1 MSRVTHLEFY
11 SYPRSTATQKVR
23 LCQHHKEI
31 TFAEERWIDLTRFEQ
46 LDPAYLALNPKGMVP
61 TLVADGRPLTES
73 SIINEFL
80 DERVPERPLM
90 PRDPLARAEIRVWTK
105 YIDAGPTV
113 TIASPTYRAWVAPG
127 LAGHPDRQA
136 LLDLVGRAPDPVT
149 RARWERTVRG
159 EITDAEVDAAWRSIA
174 DMLARMES
182 RLSSRT
188 WLFGD
193 AYTLADV
200 ETTPIVVRIGHLGRA
215 ELLADFPH
223 VRRWFERVQALPN
236 FAPTYAFLRAPAA

>member
-1 MSRVTHLEFY
+1 MHLEFHAF
-11 SYPRSTATQKVR
+11 PRSTATQKVR
-23 LCQHHKEI
+23 LCQHHKGLA
-31 TFAEERWIDLTRFEQ
+31 FDERLVDLTRFDQ
-46 LDPAYLALNPKGMVP
+46 LAPAYLALNPKGLVP

-80 DERVPERPLM
+80 DEQFPTRPLM
-90 PRDPLARAEIRVWTK
+90 PRDPLRRAEIRAWTK

-127 LAGHPDRQA
+127 LAGHPDREA
-136 LLDLVGRAPDPVT
+136 LLGVVARAPDPVT
-149 RARWERTVRG
+149 RGRWERTVRG

-174 DMLARMES
+174 EMLARMEA
-182 RLSSRT
+182 RLSHGT

-200 ETTPIVVRIGHLGRA
+200 ETTPIVVRIGHLGRDD
-215 ELLADFPH
+215 LLADFPR
-223 VRRWFERVQALPN
+223 VRAWFGQVRELPN
-236 FAPTYAFLRAPAA
+236 FAPTYAFLAAPAAS